1 MNIVPV
7 HYRNSQDSRISR
19 CEVET
24 FEDVSRVIIDEFEKR
39 YIIDVDDDGTV
50 SCRTC
55 DGDDCGHE
63 TKIRERLRTITGKDE
78 YGDTDEGTVMETGT
92 AQATADD

>member
-1 MNIVPV
+1 MV
-7 HYRNSQDSRISR
+7 SR

-24 FEDVSRVIIDEFEKR
+24 LGDVNRVIIDEFEKR
-39 YIIDVDDDGTV
+39 YVIDVDDDGTV

-63 TKIRERLRTITGKDE
+63 TKIRERLCTITGKDE